1 MHDRQCLVWIRAPNT
16 TPYWV
21 VPVDPFSCSTAR
33 MHAGHVRARLI
44 ARFRPQASRHV
55 PSFVYIEPWDR
66 LYRSVAFQGVI

>member
-1 MHDRQCLVWIRAPNT
+1 MLGMDPRAEHDPILDRPGRSVLMQYRPH
-16 TPYWV
+16 
-21 VPVDPFSCSTAR
+21 AR
-33 MHAGHVRARLI
+33 RERTRLI